1 MSSARSIIV
10 VDDDASMNH
19 AIERLLTAA
28 GWKTLTFA
36 SAEDLLQSGAWTS
49 AHGFIIDIHLPGVSG
64 FALHEQLQ
72 KSGVTAPVVFITA
85 HDLEWVKKRAEQSG
99 ARGYF
104 VKPFNGRSLIE
115 TLNRHCPPT

>member
-1 MSSARSIIV
+1 
-10 VDDDASMNH
+10 MNQ

-28 GWKTLTFA
+28 GWKALTFA
-36 SAEDLLQSGAWTS
+36 SGEDLLQSGTAAS
-49 AHGFIIDIHLPGVSG
+49 ADGFIIDIHLPGVSG